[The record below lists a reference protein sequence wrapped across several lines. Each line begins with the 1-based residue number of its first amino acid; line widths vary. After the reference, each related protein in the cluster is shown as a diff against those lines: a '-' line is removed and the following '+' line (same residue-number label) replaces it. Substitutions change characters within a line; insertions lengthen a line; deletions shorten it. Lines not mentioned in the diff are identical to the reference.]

1 MRHLKEGG
9 SVDVLLQIELLV
21 ELFVSFLLCIEEH
34 FPDFVV
40 TPINRI
46 LQKFAQ
52 QTLGFL

>member
-21 ELFVSFLLCIEEH
+21 ELFVLFLLCIEEH
-34 FPDFVV
+34 FPNFVV